1 MRHITH
7 NEARMLSPDT
17 ICQCVDVLNF
27 LAAHFSDGHLDEHGN
42 LRSMTT
48 RALAKVATE
57 TEAKAKSVLFQ
68 RVAE

>member
-1 MRHITH
+1 MKNMTL
-7 NEARMLSPDT
+7 NEARKLSPDT

-27 LAAHFSDGHLDEHGN
+27 LAAHFSDGYLDEHGN

-57 TEAKAKSVLFQ
+57 TAAKAKPVVFQ
-68 RVAE
+68 RAAE